1 MRFKLGIKTKPQ
13 KLLFKGKPVYRPV
26 SCSISLY
33 IIQRHKQLFKNW
45 FLDISIPVY
54 LVIAALNCFLS
65 APALRNCIGQTFA
78 MNEMKV
84 AVCLTLKR
92 YELMT
97 DPDLKPKMLPR
108 LVLRS
113 LNGIYLRIKHL
124 EPEP

>member
-1 MRFKLGIKTKPQ
+1 
-13 KLLFKGKPVYRPV
+13 
-26 SCSISLY
+26 
-33 IIQRHKQLFKNW
+33 
-45 FLDISIPVY
+45 
-54 LVIAALNCFLS
+54 
-65 APALRNCIGQTFA
+65 